1 MSAGQHQSRDSC
13 VNLAC
18 PFKGAL
24 ASTPSRGRSQA
35 PLSTVALASA
45 PVEVRLPAP
54 LQGPFLPPSRAKCS
68 YASQSCNPDAGP
80 AATSTSHR
88 PHRHSEDSGQWARW
102 ESAKLSWLRNV
113 LQSGVPWGQSSGL
126 WAHCRFHLM
135 SVKLWTVHI
144 GQWAHCRGH
153 SRQRAWPRFRARRVT
168 AIAKPPIPV
177 IIIATRGA
185 LPIVAWA
192 MAPVAAVTPMPV
204 TVPALMA
211 LPIPCLQSL
220 RLSAIAARTGAMERL
235 PEVEVA
241 ACLTCPSQTAPC
253 RGSGWFLAAVA
264 DQNNCRWLLSSKPP
278 GDSAECIT

>member
-1 MSAGQHQSRDSC
+1 M
-13 VNLAC
+13 
-18 PFKGAL
+18 
-24 ASTPSRGRSQA
+24 
-35 PLSTVALASA
+35 
-45 PVEVRLPAP
+45 
-54 LQGPFLPPSRAKCS
+54 
-68 YASQSCNPDAGP
+68 
-80 AATSTSHR
+80 
-88 PHRHSEDSGQWARW
+88 
-102 ESAKLSWLRNV
+102 
-113 LQSGVPWGQSSGL
+113 QSGVPWGQSSGL

-185 LPIVAWA
+185 LPIIAWA

-253 RGSGWFLAAVA
+253 RGRRCAISPHLICSPGSISGRRTGDSGALRSCHFVCSPRAPLRGWGFGVGLWLRLWRGPPLWQRQGHPLGHPLARRLQGSAGGPGSVTRQWTGGRACKDLVLDVA
-264 DQNNCRWLLSSKPP
+264 DHVAHPLLPP
-278 GDSAECIT
+278 KMAQC

>member
-1 MSAGQHQSRDSC
+1 MGQWDS
-13 VNLAC
+13 
-18 PFKGAL
+18 G
-24 ASTPSRGRSQA
+24 
-35 PLSTVALASA
+35 TV
-45 PVEVRLPAP
+45 
-54 LQGPFLPPSRAKCS
+54 
-68 YASQSCNPDAGP
+68 
-80 AATSTSHR
+80 
-88 PHRHSEDSGQWARW
+88 DSGQWARW

-185 LPIVAWA
+185 LPIIAWA

-204 TVPALMA
+204 TVPAHMA
-211 LPIPCLQSL
+211 PPNPLP
-220 RLSAIAARTGAMERL
+220 
-235 PEVEVA
+235 
-241 ACLTCPSQTAPC
+241 
-253 RGSGWFLAAVA
+253 AVA
-264 DQNNCRWLLSSKPP
+264 VAFCHRNPDGSNGASS
-278 GDSAECIT
+278 GG